1 MVEGMPHAA
10 EGTSKTELLKLTTDI
25 VVSHVANN
33 HLAAADLPKLIRDVY
48 TSLTGIPRLPAPG
61 RRMSGSENVHSR
73 PSPFANP

>member
-33 HLAAADLPKLIRDVY
+33 HLAAADL
-48 TSLTGIPRLPAPG
+48 A
-61 RRMSGSENVHSR
+61 EAHS
-73 PSPFANP
+73 